1 MLTHSFEFIFGVICL
16 GIGMLNLLLRRF
28 LGTRRREALRRA
40 DRTLAEEGFS
50 GITVLGTL
58 LISGVI
64 ALIIGCVLVTVSII
78 AYENF

>member
-1 MLTHSFEFIFGVICL
+1 M
-16 GIGMLNLLLRRF
+16 
-28 LGTRRREALRRA
+28 
-40 DRTLAEEGFS
+40 AEEGFS